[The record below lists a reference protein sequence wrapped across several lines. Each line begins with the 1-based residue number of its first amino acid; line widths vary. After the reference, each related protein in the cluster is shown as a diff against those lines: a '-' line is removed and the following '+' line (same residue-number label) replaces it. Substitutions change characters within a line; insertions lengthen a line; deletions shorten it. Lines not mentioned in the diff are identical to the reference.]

1 MICPRE
7 EGLAPFLQEIHKFST
22 KTLWNMEERPIQELK
37 AASISQ
43 NYKITR
49 EIAQNAKSCS
59 KYKKLPKTC
68 RATCG
73 KPYSGRPRR
82 TNWCSRYSA
91 IFKLLIFFAEISFVE
106 RYSYNDKHLSRLP
119 FKRLLSIKR
128 TRLDQGGC
136 RPLKLKATP
145 GQCGFFFGNLRL
157 IVNIF
162 SSSHFHTADA
172 WATPRA
178 ELQGTTSYFPVQL

>member
-1 MICPRE
+1 MESPTLD
-7 EGLAPFLQEIHKFST
+7 GLDVPIDVVDIPLFLNS
-22 KTLWNMEERPIQELK
+22 W
-37 AASISQ
+37 
-43 NYKITR
+43 Y
-49 EIAQNAKSCS
+49 
-59 KYKKLPKTC
+59 
-68 RATCG
+68 
-73 KPYSGRPRR
+73 
-82 TNWCSRYSA
+82 
-91 IFKLLIFFAEISFVE
+91 FFAEISFVE

-136 RPLKLKATP
+136 GPIKLKATP
-145 GQCGFFFGNLRL
+145 GQCGCLLGNLRL